1 MDSTTPAGTMI
12 QKFRGLSSLA
22 TKSARLSAPVAPSA
36 ASALTTSAFL
46 S

>member
-1 MDSTTPAGTMI
+1 MPAGTMI
-12 QKFRGLSSLA
+12 QMARGASSLA

-36 ASALTTSAFL
+36 ARDLTASAFT